1 MKKNKSVCA
10 LALVTAVLFCLSGC
24 SAALQSLKNAEASA
38 SAVPMESVVSA
49 VDASAEV
56 SVSPE
61 ESASPEEAAAPEASA
76 SAEASA
82 VPEEGEDE
90 ESASAGEESTSAE
103 RASPSESTENGEDES
118 AEERK
123 PLEQEQSTALSVHK
137 GSVLVFAS
145 DFQHKDGWKD
155 PPETLSGVLD
165 AVYGADLQPDNILF
179 CGDYTT
185 LHGQKNYYSD
195 THLAVEKIK
204 SIVLDHDKGFPVE
217 DMIFVQGNH
226 DKLTDDISESGLHEY
241 SDYLVYVLNTE
252 KDYPWRQGKKKLKK
266 EVQQGALRL
275 KKCLE
280 SLKEKGEMRPIF
292 LAGHVPLHFSGRT
305 SKLQGTGD
313 NLYAAQLFEVINE
326 EAEELN
332 LVYLYGHN
340 HSRGWDSYLGGS
352 CVFRAPGDWIL
363 VPRPGKKERVT
374 SKYSKETIHFTYLN
388 AGYVGYFS
396 SAGGEDALT
405 CTVCELFDD
414 SLRFSR
420 YDENGLHILSGEGT
434 PNPAKD
440 DRALIP
446 EKYYGTVLD
455 SPFSVG
461 LKKYSAVVLKK
472 AA

>member
-1 MKKNKSVCA
+1 MRMNKFVRGCLPLLTA
-10 LALVTAVLFCLSGC
+10 LLLCLAGC
-24 SAALQSLKNAEASA
+24 AALPRQGKSGEASVSIVSSEPA
-38 SAVPMESVVSA
+38 AGESSG
-49 VDASAEV
+49 ST
-56 SVSPE
+56 
-61 ESASPEEAAAPEASA
+61 EEASVPNEAASL
-76 SAEASA
+76 S
-82 VPEEGEDE
+82 
-90 ESASAGEESTSAE
+90 
-103 RASPSESTENGEDES
+103 EDES
-118 AEERK
+118 AQAASTEAESAAPEEESAQDSSEDGTDDSAQAESS
-123 PLEQEQSTALSVHK
+123 LELGHSLREHK
-137 GSVLVFAS
+137 GSVLLFAS
-145 DFQHKDGWKD
+145 DFQHRDGWKD
-155 PPETLSGVLD
+155 QTDTLSGILD
-165 AVYGADLQPDNILF
+165 AVYGAQLRPDNLIF

-185 LHGQKNYYSD
+185 RHGENNYYSD

-204 SIVLDHDKGFPVE
+204 EIVLAHDPGFPVG
-217 DMIFVQGNH
+217 DMIFNQGNH

-252 KDYPWRQGKKKLKK
+252 TDFPWRQGKDGLKQ

-280 SLKEKGEMRPIF
+280 RLKEQGETRPII

-313 NLYAAQLFEVINE
+313 NLYAAQLFDVINE
-326 EAEELN
+326 EAAELN
-332 LVYLYGHN
+332 IVYLFGHN

-352 CVFRAPGDWIL
+352 CVFRAPGDWVLI
-363 VPRPGKKERVT
+363 PRPGEGEKVT
-374 SKYSKETIHFTYLN
+374 SNYSKETIRFTYLN

-396 SAGGEDALT
+396 SAGGEDTLT

-414 SLRFSR
+414 HMRFSR
-420 YDENGLHILSGEGT
+420 YAEDGIHLLSAEGT

-446 EKYYGTVLD
+446 SEYYGEPLE
-455 SPFSVG
+455 SPYSVE